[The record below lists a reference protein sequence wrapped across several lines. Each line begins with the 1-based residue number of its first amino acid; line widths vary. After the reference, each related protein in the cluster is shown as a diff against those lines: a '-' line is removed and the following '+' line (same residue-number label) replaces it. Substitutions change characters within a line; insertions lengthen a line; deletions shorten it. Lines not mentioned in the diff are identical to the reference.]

1 MESAFGDKLYRTSLE
16 DIDIRP
22 RNIFRQ
28 DLDKIHAPSEH
39 VAKQ

>member
-1 MESAFGDKLYRTSLE
+1 MEPALGDKLHRTTLE
-16 DIDIRP
+16 DTDIRR